1 MPRRLVDR
9 FHPGD
14 VIEVLFAAEDA
25 EGEWRPARVL
35 ALQHPG
41 VWVRSVEDGKL
52 WFVTNGQHIRP
63 VSPGPR
69 PAAS

>member
-9 FHPGD
+9 FGPGD
-14 VIEVLFAAEDA
+14 VVEVLFATEDA
-25 EGEWRPARVL
+25 EGEWRLARVL

-41 VWVRSVEDGKL
+41 VWVRTVEDGKL
-52 WFVTNGQHIRP
+52 WFVTNGQRIRP
-63 VSPGPR
+63 LSPAPR